1 MISKWSILGQTNFEK
16 INYTASYVNSDTI
29 INSDSSEKIIN
40 YVIDEGENVDGI
52 DRLENNNILVDKAKK
67 LLSQTEKSF
76 LEFEQ
81 NYKLE
86 LIDRI
91 NFQLETSKK
100 LFNIQNKKFR
110 EIIANHNASGNKG
123 LAIANENKLEKLT
136 EKFNIKETILK
147 KEQNFAAD
155 IHDVAIGAAE
165 IY

>member
-52 DRLENNNILVDKAKK
+52 DRLENNNILVDKAKI
-67 LLSQTEKSF
+67 TEPNRKKF

-155 IHDVAIGAAE
+155 IHDVAIVAAE